1 MLTWQP
7 LTRSF
12 ATRLAAAR
20 GDAAMSAHL
29 SQQLGGA
36 EREPPAWLV
45 HEIAR
50 RSRLPRPDDPAA
62 RAREGGA
69 FLATSRRSSGAASA
83 RPVVLHFYSLACRRS
98 RRRRRGNDRFPSR
111 TEKQLVVSRDRIDLC
126 SQAGTRRREIMLPT
140 SRVARHT
147 TLCTTSMT
155 MCGRSSSEGCRGALR
170 SMLMLTTTARQIRA
184 GTIERTTAAIS
195 IARTAGRGTTA
206 FTTLHSNPTAAC
218 ATLAMRV
225 VSAHTTT
232 SRRASPSAA
241 THTPAA
247 TAAHK
252 ATRFQGLAMSG

>member
-1 MLTWQP
+1 MIPATW
-7 LTRSF
+7 LLS

-83 RPVVLHFYSLACRRS
+83 RPVVLHFYSLACRRC

-111 TEKQLVVSRDRIDLC
+111 TEKLLVVSLDRIDLC
-126 SQAGTRRREIMLPT
+126 SQAVVR
-140 SRVARHT
+140 
-147 TLCTTSMT
+147 
-155 MCGRSSSEGCRGALR
+155 
-170 SMLMLTTTARQIRA
+170 LT
-184 GTIERTTAAIS
+184 GGKS
-195 IARTAGRGTTA
+195 
-206 FTTLHSNPTAAC
+206 
-218 ATLAMRV
+218 
-225 VSAHTTT
+225 
-232 SRRASPSAA
+232 
-241 THTPAA
+241 
-247 TAAHK
+247 
-252 ATRFQGLAMSG
+252 

>member
-1 MLTWQP
+1 MIPATW
-7 LTRSF
+7 LLS

-83 RPVVLHFYSLACRRS
+83 RPVVLHFYSLACRRC

-111 TEKQLVVSRDRIDLC
+111 SEKQLVVSRDRIDLC
-126 SQAGTRRREIMLPT
+126 SQAAWRQRGRAAEARLGQAAAMAEEEDDLPPFKFVFNPRSILKLRKVRE
-140 SRVARHT
+140 S
-147 TLCTTSMT
+147 
-155 MCGRSSSEGCRGALR
+155 
-170 SMLMLTTTARQIRA
+170 
-184 GTIERTTAAIS
+184 
-195 IARTAGRGTTA
+195 
-206 FTTLHSNPTAAC
+206 
-218 ATLAMRV
+218 
-225 VSAHTTT
+225 
-232 SRRASPSAA
+232 
-241 THTPAA
+241 
-247 TAAHK
+247 
-252 ATRFQGLAMSG
+252 